1 MQNSFSDFSLT
12 LINTRKKQ
20 YLTLGWC
27 SLLLNAAVLLYAAF
41 SLGPQQVRPLLTI
54 GLFVPLAGSII
65 GQLSGKKKETHYR
78 IINRSMLF
86 MAGAWLLTGFY
97 WVAGALLVLVVLF
110 RLSLRTL
117 LVTFCEQGINYPAVP
132 KKLIPWKNVANV
144 IVKDNLLTIDLVS
157 NHLIQ
162 QPIDKNSFIDEAE
175 LLAFHTHCQQ
185 QIKKA

>member
-1 MQNSFSDFSLT
+1 MTLMTPLLRSFFHALLSQWHPRMLFITVLPFVLALALWGLALWQGLQPLIDQLHAWFSD
-12 LINTRKKQ
+12 
-20 YLTLGWC
+20 Y
-27 SLLLNAAVLLYAAF
+27 
-41 SLGPQQVRPLLTI
+41 
-54 GLFVPLAGSII
+54 GLFRQSGEMLDALG
-65 GQLSGKKKETHYR
+65 LS
-78 IINRSMLF
+78 
-86 MAGAWLLTGFY
+86 
-97 WVAGALLVLVVLF
+97 
-110 RLSLRTL
+110 SLRTL

-162 QPIDKNSFIDEAE
+162 QPIEKNSFIDEAE